1 MNKKFIFTL
10 FFSYIFS
17 QSSIDTLSVTIYPEY
32 YYQGIMVEYRFD
44 KYSNEKHTFNLSVI
58 GLIITSISFLMIGD
72 VETEIKIGTDC
83 NGKKE
88 KVAVLFTQR
97 NEIKIINLSEVQ
109 DSIKV
114 QDNNG
119 LFEIIDIDDNY
130 IDIEKITF
138 PEEMFND
145 GETQAIKLIIIE

>member
-1 MNKKFIFTL
+1 
-10 FFSYIFS
+10 
-17 QSSIDTLSVTIYPEY
+17 
-32 YYQGIMVEYRFD
+32 
-44 KYSNEKHTFNLSVI
+44 
-58 GLIITSISFLMIGD
+58 MIGD
-72 VETEIKIGTDC
+72 VETEIKISADC

-88 KVAVLFTQR
+88 KVAVLYTQR

-119 LFEIIDIDDNY
+119 LFEIIEIDDNY

-138 PEEMFND
+138 PEEMLDD
-145 GETQAIKLIIIE
+145 GETQTIKLIIVEK